1 MNCKE
6 HKEHSHT
13 HGQGCGHK
21 AVEHEGHTDYVHDG
35 HLHHQ
40 HEGHTDECSLSEATN
55 KTECTPAHKCEGH
68 NGEHK
73 HGQECGHQA
82 VPHSDHVDY
91 MVEGHLHHPCGDHC
105 DDHGKLAEKK

>member
-6 HKEHSHT
+6 HKEHSHQ
-13 HGQGCGHK
+13 HGPACGHE
-21 AVEHEGHTDYVHDG
+21 AIQHDDHTDYLHDG
-35 HLHHQ
+35 HMHHQ
-40 HEGHTDECSLSEATN
+40 HGDHTDECSLGEASN
-55 KTECTPAHKCEGH
+55 KTECTPGHKCAGH

-73 HGQECGHQA
+73 HGSDCGHQA

-105 DDHGKLAEKK
+105 DDHGKVNKK